1 MLDTK
6 NIIEKMKAYEIKCV
20 ENRYENLEEE
30 RVTEIFDMAENKEEV
45 QFLQYNMDILS
56 DLIFGGVY
64 MDRDILRTHVFIN
77 SSLDFRYNLTVEE
90 SSELAESILNNG
102 IGLCQSHIFYTDKE
116 KLEEVAKR
124 VLNDR
129 LDDPEYVKKYFSKE
143 EIIDLW
149 VQDRDK
155 DYVIDQLIFTHD
167 IESLLELTPA
177 VAFTTSDDVKV
188 YYSYIDHRFYGGL

>member
-6 NIIEKMKAYEIKCV
+6 NIIEKMKDYEMECV
-20 ENRYENLEEE
+20 RNRYENLEEE

-45 QFLQYNMDILS
+45 EFLKENMDILS

-90 SSELAESILNNG
+90 SSELFERIFSYG
-102 IGLCQSHIFYTDKE
+102 IGLCQNHIFYTDKE
-116 KLEEVAKR
+116 KLQEVAKR

-149 VQDRDK
+149 VQDRSKED
-155 DYVIDQLIFTHD
+155 VIDQLIFTHD

-177 VAFTTSDDVKV
+177 VAFTTSEDVKV

>member
-6 NIIEKMKAYEIKCV
+6 NIIEKMKDYEMECV
-20 ENRYENLEEE
+20 RNRYENLEEE

-45 QFLQYNMDILS
+45 QFLQENMDILS

-90 SSELAESILNNG
+90 SSELFEKIFSYG
-102 IGLCQSHIFYTDKE
+102 IGLCQNHIFYTDKE
-116 KLEEVAKR
+116 KLQEVAKR

-149 VQDRDK
+149 VQDRSKED
-155 DYVIDQLIFTHD
+155 VIDQLIFTHD
-167 IESLLELTPA
+167 VESLLELTSA
-177 VAFTTSDDVKV
+177 VAFTTSEGVKV